1 MKSFYDAININQ
13 DINSHMTD
21 LIRSIYNIFRWVG
34 KFLTTV
40 RVFTLNIVF
49 LALFL
54 FLITAI
60 ISRSPGKDVNITD
73 SGALL
78 LSLRGDIVEEKQS
91 NDLFSTLIND
101 KLGFDSLPTET
112 LFQDILDA
120 IASASDDDNVS
131 FILLDLGDMGS
142 IGLNQLQA
150 IGAALTE
157 FKSSGKKVIA
167 AEDFYRQKAY
177 YLASFADEIYLN
189 PMGAV
194 DLHGIGTYRLYFKDA
209 IDKLKI
215 NYNIFRIG
223 TFKSALEPVMR
234 NSMST
239 AARSQNMSW
248 LSALWN
254 TISSDIIRERKLDKN
269 AITTYTENIDRE
281 LTRAGGDTAQLALQT
296 GLVDALKNR
305 EELRNYLTSLSGKND
320 DGGFKHI
327 KFNDYLSSITRSFS
341 GPLDSDGSIGVIIA
355 QGAILNG
362 EQPVGFIGGDSLAS
376 LIRKAREADN
386 IDGLVIRIV
395 SGGGS
400 VFASEIIR
408 QEILEFK
415 KSGKP
420 IVVSMGEVAA
430 SGVYWIAADADEIW
444 ASPVTLT
451 GSIGI
456 FAAIPTFENSLS
468 ELGIYSDGVGTTSL
482 AAALDLTRPL
492 APLLKKAID
501 INLQHGYEQFLNIV
515 SKGRSITN
523 EEIRTVA
530 EGRVF
535 DGRKALELGLVDKLG
550 TLEDAI
556 SSAANL
562 AQLDDYSATYIRRP
576 LSVKEEFFQIFSSSM
591 MDTLISATIPPVII
605 KTLGQLIRPVTEI
618 MLFND
623 PKGLYAHC
631 LINDLSF

>member
-1 MKSFYDAININQ
+1 
-13 DINSHMTD
+13 MTD

-40 RVFTLNIVF
+40 RVFTLNIAF
-49 LALFL
+49 LALLL
-54 FLITAI
+54 FFITAI
-60 ISRSPGKDVNITD
+60 ISRSPGKDANVTD

-78 LSLRGDIVEEKQS
+78 LSLSGDIVEEKKT
-91 NDLFSTLIND
+91 NDPLSTLIND
-101 KLGFDSLPTET
+101 KLSLNSLPRET

-120 IASASDDDNVS
+120 ITSASDDDNVH
-131 FILLDLGDMGS
+131 FILLDLSNMGS
-142 IGLNQLQA
+142 VGLNQLQV
-150 IGAALTE
+150 IGTALTE

-167 AEDFYRQKAY
+167 AEDFYQQNAY

-209 IDKLKI
+209 IDSLKI
-215 NYNIFRIG
+215 NYNIFRVG
-223 TFKSALEPVMR
+223 AFKSALEPVMR
-234 NSMST
+234 NSMSA

-248 LSALWN
+248 LSALWK
-254 TISSDIIRERKLDKN
+254 TISNDIIRERKLDKN
-269 AITTYTENIDRE
+269 AITTYTENIDQE
-281 LTRAGGDTAQLALQT
+281 LIRAGGNTAKLALQT
-296 GLVDALKNR
+296 GLVDGLKNR
-305 EELRNYLTSLSGKND
+305 EELRNYLTGISGKND
-320 DGGFKHI
+320 AGDFKHI
-327 KFNDYLSSITRSFS
+327 KFNDYLNSITRSFS
-341 GPLDSDGSIGVIIA
+341 NPPENKGSIGIIIA

-362 EQPVGFIGGDSLAS
+362 KQPVGRIGGDSLAS
-376 LIRKAREADN
+376 QIRKAREAKD

-420 IVVSMGEVAA
+420 IVISMGAVAA
-430 SGVYWIAADADEIW
+430 SGGYWIAADADEIW

-482 AAALDLTRPL
+482 AAALNLTRPL
-492 APLLKKAID
+492 SPLLKKAID
-501 INLQHGYEQFLNIV
+501 INLRHGYEQFLDIV
-515 SKGRSITN
+515 SKGRSITDG
-523 EEIRTVA
+523 EMQTVA

-535 DGRKALELGLVDKLG
+535 DGKKAVELGLVDKLG

-556 SSAANL
+556 SSAAAL
-562 AQLDDYSATYIRRP
+562 AHLDDYSASYIRRP
-576 LSVKEEFFQIFSSSM
+576 LTVKEEFFQIFSSSIINM
-591 MDTLISATIPPVII
+591 LISANIPPVLL
-605 KTLGQLIRPVTEI
+605 KAFGQLVEPVKEI

-631 LINDLSF
+631 LINNFSF